1 MSMNIQRKIRQCR
14 ICLTHTSD
22 QPPWVDHR
30 FDFDLFWCSQY
41 VYFSFF
47 SVTKD
52 AIPAEER
59 LSQLLERLESLEY
72 RLNTESRQKSEL
84 ADEVAQLREENQRLQ
99 EESATAAQQL
109 RRFTEWFFQTIEKAW
124 SLHWQLFSFCNFRVL
139 PGISLENGTKLV

>member
-1 MSMNIQRKIRQCR
+1 MFTTSPTSPNKRNPAKNGSSTLPLPDSHSMDWNSLVNTATKAINTDDDTSIVDLENGAAESKKPDKVQNKS
-14 ICLTHTSD
+14 HT
-22 QPPWVDHR
+22 
-30 FDFDLFWCSQY
+30 
-41 VYFSFF
+41 
-47 SVTKD
+47 KE

-109 RRFTEWFFQTIEKAW
+109 RRFTEWFFQTIEK
-124 SLHWQLFSFCNFRVL
+124 
-139 PGISLENGTKLV
+139 T